1 MSQTRMGSPQ
11 KGNPGRI
18 QPLDFIH
25 KVLGSFLS
33 SRRAARK
40 SFLPFP
46 RNRAG
51 RNVVSPLPFG
61 IKGPPIGDAL
71 GPICVEHRT
80 APVDQPTVSIQPD
93 DIDIAG
99 KHGYP
104 PSRRWRLPI
113 IGYSKRSW
121 ISKHL
126 DYARVPVS
134 MVRTSFE
141 NCFGIIEVLALSFA
155 VNPKAST
162 SVEVLAQAALKPAID
177 FTSRYS
183 SRPNFPHSRPLPDCL

>member
-1 MSQTRMGSPQ
+1 MPQTRMGSPQ

-51 RNVVSPLPFG
+51 RNVVPPLPFG
-61 IKGPPIGDAL
+61 TKGPPIGDAL

-99 KHGYP
+99 KHGYAP
-104 PSRRWRLPI
+104 
-113 IGYSKRSW
+113 
-121 ISKHL
+121 
-126 DYARVPVS
+126 
-134 MVRTSFE
+134 
-141 NCFGIIEVLALSFA
+141 
-155 VNPKAST
+155 
-162 SVEVLAQAALKPAID
+162 SVEVLAQATLKPAID

-183 SRPNFPHSRPLPDCL
+183 SRPNFPHSRPLPTACNRQTARPTHSVRR